1 MSETKKGIVTLVA
14 SSKGIKLEG
23 EDDYYNPIG
32 KCKEY
37 VKTEMKGKEVELT
50 LLDNDDHKFA
60 FIKVIGGES
69 VPKEKETKPEAKTD
83 WDLKNKRDYRAM
95 SISYAKDI
103 AIARINKGENVST
116 NEMMIEADKFHY
128 YIMNGLKE

>member
-23 EDDYYNPIG
+23 EDNYYNPIG

-50 LLDNDDHKFA
+50 LTDGDDHKFA
-60 FIKVIGGES
+60 FIKVIGGTS
-69 VPKEKETKPEAKTD
+69 VPTEKPKAEGSGSGQTRSFALAYSK
-83 WDLKNKRDYRAM
+83 DLAV
-95 SISYAKDI
+95 
-103 AIARINKGENVST
+103 ARIAKGESIAT
-116 NEMMIEADKFHY
+116 SEILLIAEKFDKY
-128 YIMNGLKE
+128 MRTGSQE